1 MIMPTRYRPDID
13 GLRAIAVLAVLGF
26 HAFPRFCPGGFVG
39 VDIFFVISGYLI
51 STIIFDDVASGRFTY
66 AGFYSRRIRRIF
78 PSLVTVLLAVLV
90 VGLLLDFST
99 EFARLGIH
107 VAAGA
112 AFLSNLILW
121 RESGYFDIDSA
132 YKPLLHLWSL
142 GVEEQFYIVWPLV
155 IAAVSGRRILWVVA
169 AILLVSFATNIAI
182 VGSEP
187 AAAFFLPVTRF
198 WELMIGSLLAYSAHA
213 RLWVPQRRDALSVIG
228 FILLLISLSLINKET
243 VFPGWA
249 ALVPTLGTA
258 ALIAAGPDAR
268 LNRILLANKAAVFV
282 GLISYP
288 LYLWHW
294 PILSFMTVS
303 EGELSRGLRLAAVGI
318 SFGLAYIT
326 YVVIEKPL
334 RFGRF
339 GSLKVAGLSVALLM
353 LGVIEIVLPSRLN
366 PDNRSAFASYF
377 ENAPPAYKYATD
389 RDLFVFWRHECDF
402 YDLVTKVAKASI
414 SSQCTTGRGQSVL
427 LWGDSHIQH
436 LNPGLRAALPPDVS
450 ILQVATSGCGPS
462 LKQNGPDPDS
472 PCNRSNA
479 FALQA
484 IGKTKPDLVVMAQR
498 TNYEL
503 TDWAELAQALR
514 AQGAK
519 AVLLLGP
526 VPRWQQPLPAIIA
539 RHFWPNPPARLNAW
553 LAAAPFATDRLLRRR
568 YGGSSDLQYVSMLEG
583 LCNADGCLTR
593 VGPDL
598 FEDIES
604 FDDGHLTLSASKYVA
619 ERIVTPVVLELLH
632 NPGIATTEPDS
643 NDSIR

>member
-1 MIMPTRYRPDID
+1 MIMATKYRPDID

-66 AGFYSRRIRRIF
+66 GGFYARRIRRIF

-90 VGLLLDFST
+90 AGLFLDFSS
-99 EFARLGIH
+99 EFARLGTH

-112 AFLSNLILW
+112 AFLSNLLLW
-121 RESGYFDIDSA
+121 RESGYFAIDSA

-169 AILLVSFATNIAI
+169 AILLVSFMANIAI
-182 VGSEP
+182 VRTQP
-187 AAAFFLPVTRF
+187 TAAFFLPVTRF

-268 LNRILLANKAAVFV
+268 LNRMLLANKAAVFV

-303 EGELSRGLRLAAVGI
+303 EGELSRGLRVAAVGM

-326 YVVIEKPL
+326 YVMIEKPL

-339 GSLKVAGLSVALLM
+339 ESLKVAGLSVALLI
-353 LGVIEIVLPSRLN
+353 LGVIAIALPSELN
-366 PDNRSAFASYF
+366 PDDRSAFVSFF
-377 ENAPPAYKYATD
+377 ENSPPAYKYETVH
-389 RDLFVFWRHECDF
+389 DLSVLWRQECNF
-402 YDLVTKVAKASI
+402 YDLVTKVAKTSI

-436 LNPGLRAALPPDVS
+436 LNAGKATLPPNVS
-450 ILQVATSGCGPS
+450 ILQIATSGCGPS
-462 LKQNGPDPDS
+462 LRQNGPDPDS
-472 PCNRSNA
+472 SCNRSNA

-484 IGKTKPDLVVMAQR
+484 IGKTKPDLVVMAER
-498 TNYEL
+498 SNYEL
-503 TDWAELAQALR
+503 TDWTELAQALR
-514 AQGAK
+514 AHGAK

-526 VPRWQQPLPAIIA
+526 VPRWQQPLHAIIA
-539 RHFWPNPPARLNAW
+539 RHFWPNPPSRLNAW
-553 LAAAPFATDRLLRRR
+553 LAAAPFETDRLLTRR
-568 YGGSSDLQYVSMLEG
+568 YVDSSDLQYVSMIDG

-604 FDDGHLTLSASKYVA
+604 FDDGHLTLSTSKYVA
-619 ERIVTPVVLELLH
+619 EHLVTPVVLKLLH
-632 NPGIATTEPDS
+632 NTSIATVKAGS

>member
-1 MIMPTRYRPDID
+1 MATKYRPDID

-26 HAFPRFCPGGFVG
+26 HAFPRLCPGGFIG

-66 AGFYSRRIRRIF
+66 ADFYARRIRRIF
-78 PSLVTVLLAVLV
+78 PSLVTVLLVVLV
-90 VGLLLDFST
+90 VGLFLDFST
-99 EFARLGIH
+99 EFARLGTH

-121 RESGYFDIDSA
+121 RESGYFDINSA

-155 IAAVSGRRILWVVA
+155 IAALSGRRILWVMA
-169 AILLVSFATNIAI
+169 AILLVSFTTNIAI
-182 VGSEP
+182 VRSQP
-187 AAAFFLPVTRF
+187 TAAFFLPVTRF
-198 WELMIGSLLAYSAHA
+198 WELTIGSLLAYSAHA
-213 RLWVPQRRDALSVIG
+213 RLWVPQRRDVLSVIG
-228 FILLLISLSLINKET
+228 FVLLLTSLSLINKET

-249 ALVPTLGTA
+249 ALAPTLGTA

-268 LNRILLANKAAVFV
+268 LNRMLLANKAAVFV

-303 EGELSRGLRLAAVGI
+303 EGELSHGLRVAAVGI
-318 SFGLAYIT
+318 CFGLAYIT

-334 RFGRF
+334 RFGGF
-339 GSLKVAGLSVALLM
+339 GSLKVAGLSVALLI
-353 LGVIEIVLPSRLN
+353 LGVTAIALPSRLN
-366 PDNRSAFASYF
+366 PDNRSAFVSFF
-377 ENAPPAYKYATD
+377 ENTPPAYKYDTVH
-389 RDLFVFWRHECDF
+389 DLSVFWRQECNF

-414 SSQCTTGRGQSVL
+414 SSQCTAGRGQSVL

-436 LNPGLRAALPPDVS
+436 LNAGLQAALSPEVS
-450 ILQVATSGCGPS
+450 MLQIATSGCGPS

-472 PCNRSNA
+472 ACNRSNA

-484 IGKTKPDLVVMAQR
+484 IGKTKPDLVVLAER
-498 TNYEL
+498 SNYEL
-503 TDWAELAQALR
+503 TDWTELAQVLR
-514 AQGAK
+514 AHGAK

-526 VPRWQQPLPAIIA
+526 VPRWQQPLHAIIA
-539 RHFWPNPPARLNAW
+539 RHFWPDPPTRLNEW
-553 LAAAPFATDRLLRRR
+553 LAAAPFETDRLLRRR
-568 YGGSSDLQYVSMLEG
+568 YGGSSDLRYVSMIEG

-632 NPGIATTEPDS
+632 NTSIVTIKAGS

>member
-1 MIMPTRYRPDID
+1 MATKYRPDID

-51 STIIFDDVASGRFTY
+51 STIIFDEVASGSFTY
-66 AGFYSRRIRRIF
+66 AGFYARRIRRIF
-78 PSLVTVLLAVLV
+78 PSLVTVLLAVLI

-99 EFARLGIH
+99 EFARLGTH

-121 RESGYFDIDSA
+121 REAGYFDIDSA

-142 GVEEQFYIVWPLV
+142 GVEEQFYMVWPLL
-155 IAAVSGRRILWVVA
+155 IAAISGRRILGVVA
-169 AILLVSFATNIAI
+169 VILLVSFATNIAI
-182 VGSEP
+182 VRTQP
-187 AAAFFLPVTRF
+187 AVAFFLPVTRF

-228 FILLLISLSLINKET
+228 FILLLVSGSLINKDT

-249 ALVPTLGTA
+249 ALAPTLGTA

-268 LNRILLANKAAVFV
+268 LNQMLLANKGAVFV

-294 PILSFMTVS
+294 PILSFMTIS
-303 EGELSRGLRLAAVGI
+303 EGELSLGLRVAAVGM

-326 YVVIEKPL
+326 YVAIEKPL

-339 GSLKVAGLSVALLM
+339 GPLKVAGLSVALVT
-353 LGVIEIVLPSRLN
+353 LGVMGIVLPSMRN
-366 PDNRSAFASYF
+366 PDDRSAFVSLF
-377 ENAPPAYKYATD
+377 ENTPPAYKYLAGH
-389 RDLFVFWRHECDF
+389 DLFVRWREECNFLDI
-402 YDLVTKVAKASI
+402 VTQATKASI
-414 SSQCTTGRGQSVL
+414 SSNCTTGPGQSVL

-436 LNPGLRAALPPDVS
+436 LSTGLKATLPPKVS
-450 ILQVATSGCGPS
+450 LLQVATSGCLPG
-462 LKQNGPDPDS
+462 LRQMGPDADS

-484 IGKTKPDLVVMAQR
+484 VGKTKPELVVMAQR
-498 TNYEL
+498 GYYDS
-503 TDWAELAQALR
+503 TDWTELAQTLR
-514 AQGAK
+514 AHGAK

-526 VPRWQQPLPAIIA
+526 VPRWQQPLHAIIA
-539 RHFWPNPPARLNAW
+539 RHFWPNPPVRLNTW
-553 LAAAPFATDRLLRRR
+553 LASAPFETDRLLCRR
-568 YGGSSDLQYVSMLEG
+568 YGSSSDLRYVSMIEG

-604 FDDGHLTLSASKYVA
+604 FDDGHLTPSASKYLA
-619 ERIVTPVVLELLH
+619 ERVVTPVVLELL
-632 NPGIATTEPDS
+632 NNTSIATTRPGSIDS
-643 NDSIR
+643 GH

>member
-1 MIMPTRYRPDID
+1 MIMATKYRPDID

-66 AGFYSRRIRRIF
+66 GGFYARRIRRIF

-90 VGLLLDFST
+90 AGLFLDFSS
-99 EFARLGIH
+99 EFARLGTH

-112 AFLSNLILW
+112 AFLSNLLLW
-121 RESGYFDIDSA
+121 RESGYFAIDSA

-169 AILLVSFATNIAI
+169 AILLVSFMANIAI
-182 VGSEP
+182 VRTQP
-187 AAAFFLPVTRF
+187 TAAFFLPVTRF

-268 LNRILLANKAAVFV
+268 LNRMLLANKAAVFV

-303 EGELSRGLRLAAVGI
+303 EGELSRGLRVAAVGM

-326 YVVIEKPL
+326 YVMIEKPL

-339 GSLKVAGLSVALLM
+339 ESLKVAGLSVALLI
-353 LGVIEIVLPSRLN
+353 LGVIAIALPSELN
-366 PDNRSAFASYF
+366 PDDRSAFVSFF
-377 ENAPPAYKYATD
+377 ENSPPAYKYETVH
-389 RDLFVFWRHECDF
+389 DLSVLWRQECNF
-402 YDLVTKVAKASI
+402 YDLVTKVAKTSI

-436 LNPGLRAALPPDVS
+436 LNAGLKATLPPNVS
-450 ILQVATSGCGPS
+450 ILQIATSGCGPS
-462 LKQNGPDPDS
+462 LRQNGPDPDS
-472 PCNRSNA
+472 SCNRSNA

-484 IGKTKPDLVVMAQR
+484 IGKTKPDLVVMAER
-498 TNYEL
+498 SNYEL
-503 TDWAELAQALR
+503 TDWTELAQALR
-514 AQGAK
+514 AHGAK

-526 VPRWQQPLPAIIA
+526 VPRWQQPLHAIIA
-539 RHFWPNPPARLNAW
+539 RHFWPNPPSRLNAW
-553 LAAAPFATDRLLRRR
+553 LAAAPFETDRLLTRR
-568 YGGSSDLQYVSMLEG
+568 YVDSSDLQYVSMIDG

-593 VGPDL
+593 VGPDF

-604 FDDGHLTLSASKYVA
+604 FDDGHLTLSTSKYVA
-619 ERIVTPVVLELLH
+619 EHLVTPVVLKLLH
-632 NPGIATTEPDS
+632 NTSIATVKAGS